1 MENEDQASALLRFQ
15 NGVYGMTEMSRIAFG
30 SKMAPTNVVT
40 GTQESGDRICSRFH
54 QRLAGTESRRRDCDF
69 GTEKKMDSGV
79 IFS

>member
-40 GTQESGDRICSRFH
+40 GTQESGDRI
-54 QRLAGTESRRRDCDF
+54 
-69 GTEKKMDSGV
+69 
-79 IFS
+79 

>member
-40 GTQESGDRICSRFH
+40 ALKNRATEYDPDFTKGLQI
-54 QRLAGTESRRRDCDF
+54 QRV
-69 GTEKKMDSGV
+69 MDV
-79 IFS
+79 IVVSALKRKWIAV